1 MDAAGP
7 AHVLVVD
14 DELAIREFVVLAVRY
29 AGHEADAAASLRE
42 ARQQM
47 AVRRPDLL
55 VLDVMLPD
63 GDGLDFAERLRAQAD
78 AVPILFLTARD
89 AVADRVR
96 GLRAGDDYLV
106 KPFAVDELMARVDA
120 VLRRT
125 RVARADRL
133 TIGDLSLDDATR
145 EVQRAGVRLE
155 LTDTEFRLLR
165 YLMANPRRVLTRDQ
179 LLEEVW
185 QYDFRGDSGVLAT
198 YISYLRRKLDALGPP
213 LIHTVRSVGY
223 VLRPAQER

>member
-1 MDAAGP
+1 MYST

-29 AGHEADAAASLRE
+29 GGHDAQGVGTVRE
-42 ARQQM
+42 AREAM
-47 AVRRPDLL
+47 EVRRPDLL

-63 GDGLDFAERLRAQAD
+63 GDGLSFAERLREQAD
-78 AVPILFLTARD
+78 HVPILFLSARD
-89 AVADRVR
+89 AIADRVR

-125 RVARADRL
+125 HETRADRL
-133 TIGDLSLDDATR
+133 VMDDLVLDDATR
-145 EVQRAGVRLE
+145 EVHRAGALLD

-165 YLMANPRRVLTRDQ
+165 YLMANPRRVLTRQQ
-179 LLEEVW
+179 LLDEVW
-185 QYDFRGDSGVLAT
+185 QYGFNGDSGVLAT
-198 YISYLRRKLDALGPP
+198 YISYLRKKIDAHGPP
-213 LIHTVRSVGY
+213 LIHTVRAVGY
-223 VLRPAQER
+223 VLRP